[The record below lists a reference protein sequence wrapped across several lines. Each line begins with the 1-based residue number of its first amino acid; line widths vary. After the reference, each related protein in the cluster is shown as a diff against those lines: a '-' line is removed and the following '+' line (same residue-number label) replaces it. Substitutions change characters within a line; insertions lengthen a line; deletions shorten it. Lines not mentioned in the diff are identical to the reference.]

1 MNGYVML
8 ATLGLI
14 GIIVMLIAM
23 IVDGNFKSVNAISQ
37 F

>member
-1 MNGYVML
+1 MNGTVML

-23 IVDGNFKSVNAISQ
+23 IVDGGNNI
-37 F
+37 

>member
-23 IVDGNFKSVNAISQ
+23 IVDVGNNI
-37 F
+37 

>member
-14 GIIVMLIAM
+14 GIIVMFIAM
-23 IVDGNFKSVNAISQ
+23 IVDGGGNNI
-37 F
+37 

>member
-23 IVDGNFKSVNAISQ
+23 IVDGGNNI
-37 F
+37 